1 MKPTHAFALVLVFA
15 AGVLAADFALE
26 GGFSYGAYERVAPER
41 DGTLRIDITD
51 LQPDQVRFFRFLNYG
66 NQEVK
71 FFIGRDA
78 ENHVQVGFDANEQC
92 YKLKRGYSAADGWL
106 TCRKCDKSFEL
117 TSVNAGG
124 GGCKPV
130 PLEHQVTG
138 NEVLLTE
145 AQVLQGWRFFR

>member
-1 MKPTHAFALVLVFA
+1 MKPIHAFALVLVFA

-41 DGTLRIDITD
+41 DGSLRIDIAG
-51 LQPDQVRFFRFLNYG
+51 LEANQVRFFRFLNTG

-71 FFIGRDA
+71 FFIGRDSD
-78 ENHVQVGFDANEQC
+78 EHVQVGFDANEMC
-92 YKLKRGYSAADGWL
+92 YKLKRGYSAAEGWL

-117 TSVNAGG
+117 AAVNAGG

-130 PLEHQVTG
+130 PLQHRVVG
-138 NEVLLTE
+138 DEVHLTE
-145 AQVLQGWRFFR
+145 AQILQGWRFFR